1 MKKYKARMKDGS
13 LYKVNDYK
21 VLNQENIVKLYKRKW
36 LLFWEQ
42 INTEYD
48 ELINNVEVEAKSKTA
63 EIKEIKELKNE

>member
-13 LYKVNDYK
+13 LYKANDYK